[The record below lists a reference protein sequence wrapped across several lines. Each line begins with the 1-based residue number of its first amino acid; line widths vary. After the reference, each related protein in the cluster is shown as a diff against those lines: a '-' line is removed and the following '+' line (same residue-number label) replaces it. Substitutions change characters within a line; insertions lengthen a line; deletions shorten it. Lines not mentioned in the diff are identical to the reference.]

1 MAIEGNA
8 GGMSPQTQAIIDR
21 LTSEGNL
28 LRNSGTNSIRSVKIE
43 LGKFNSVFNAISNNL
58 ASQAAIQA
66 ASAATQNTVLE
77 EQRRAND
84 LAELETPEA
93 KGESKAD
100 ILNAEADL
108 LDAKARLKDSKENAK
123 GESIFGMFKSL
134 LPAMNSIKNI
144 ALGGAGLFVAYN
156 FAKGM
161 IDKKTG
167 GKFTE
172 FEDSMIKTFK
182 EVDWNNVG
190 SALVDF
196 AGKVPDALLAITD
209 FLSSPLGAIA
219 AGGATMA
226 ALLSSPIIS
235 GAVSGGVRGLLT
247 GGPVATTVPPTGA
260 PGAKG
265 AKGAMNARQ
274 YAMAAAGAG
283 VVYYSSDIA
292 DFIKRQAGMTDLEIS
307 TMKMD
312 GLVDVGIGAAG
323 GALTLG
329 SIFGPAGI
337 IPGAIIGGALSI
349 AMQSADYLRKSD
361 FDAAKEFEDLANE
374 KRQAALDLKAQIDD
388 GTLQSSPEL
397 LAAIEKDLAGPTAE
411 VIAETNEMLAKN
423 IIEAQEELNN
433 LVETR
438 VRDATMYDT
447 GRTDYIKDANG
458 KIIGTEKVFKD
469 ANRSAE
475 DIQSKLAQRDE
486 RIAEKRASLAAL
498 QAEKANRLQS
508 GLATVESLEY
518 VKPEGIIETVADI
531 WQSSTD
537 RILSRAEAQVRDEAQ
552 REKAKNVRWTSGSTY
567 GGPPILVNAGTT
579 VNQAGDTIKTDRS
592 SVTVASAVGAAGNG
606 RPMGRASGM
615 LQ

>member
-66 ASAATQNTVLE
+66 AAANTQNTVLE

-84 LAELETPEA
+84 LAELEPPEA

-100 ILNAEADL
+100 LLNAQADL

-123 GESIFGMFKSL
+123 DVGIFGMVKSL
-134 LPAMNSIKNI
+134 LPAMSSIKNI

-172 FEDSMIKTFK
+172 FENSMIKTFQ
-182 EVDWNNVG
+182 EVEWSSVG
-190 SALVDF
+190 SSLVDF
-196 AGKVPDALLAITD
+196 AKKVPDALKAITE
-209 FLSSPLGAIA
+209 FLTSPLGAIT
-219 AGGATMA
+219 AGGASIA
-226 ALLSSPIIS
+226 ALLAGPLAS
-235 GAVSGGVRGLLT
+235 GAISGGVRGLLSA
-247 GGPVATTVPPTGA
+247 PAATTVPAAGA
-260 PGAKG
+260 PAPG

-274 YAMAAAGAG
+274 FAMAAAGAG

-292 DFIKRQAGMTDLEIS
+292 DFIKRQAGMSDTEIS

-329 SIFGPAGI
+329 AIFGPAGI
-337 IPGAIIGGALSI
+337 IPGAIVGGALSI
-349 AMQSADYLRKSD
+349 AMQTADYLRKSD
-361 FDAAKEFEDLANE
+361 FDAAREFEDLANE
-374 KRQAALDLKAQIDD
+374 KRQAAQSLQEQIDA
-388 GTLQSSPEL
+388 GTLPASPEL
-397 LAAIEKDLAGPTAE
+397 LASIEKDLAGPTAE
-411 VIAETNEMLAKN
+411 VIAETNEMLGKN
-423 IIEAQEELNN
+423 LIETQEELNN
-433 LVETR
+433 LVATR
-438 VRDATMYDT
+438 VRDATMINT
-447 GRTDYIKDANG
+447 GRMEFIRDANG
-458 KIIGTEKVFKD
+458 NITGQQSIFQD

-475 DIQSKLAQRDE
+475 DITSRLATRDE
-486 RIAEKRASLAAL
+486 QIEETRASLAAL
-498 QAEKANRLQS
+498 QATQANRLQA
-508 GLATVESLEY
+508 GLATAESFEY
-518 VKPEGIIETVADI
+518 VKPEGIIETFADL
-531 WQSSTD
+531 WQSSED
-537 RILSRAEAQVRDEAQ
+537 RRVARDAA
-552 REKAKNVRWTSGSTY
+552 KAKDEERIARVKLRNGITY
-567 GGPPILVNAGTT
+567 GNNGGPPIVLNAPTT
-579 VNQAGDTIKTDRS
+579 VNKGGDTMKSDNS
-592 SVTVASAVGAAGNG
+592 SVTVASALGGGGNA
-606 RPMGRASGM
+606 RTTQRASGM

>member
-84 LAELETPEA
+84 LAELEPPEA

-123 GESIFGMFKSL
+123 GESIFGVFKSL

-196 AGKVPDALLAITD
+196 ASKVPDALQAITE
-209 FLSSPLGAIA
+209 FITSPLGAIT
-219 AGGATMA
+219 AGGGAMA
-226 ALLSSPIIS
+226 ALLAGPAASAAI
-235 GAVSGGVRGLLT
+235 AGGVRGLISA
-247 GGPVATTVPPTGA
+247 PAATTVPAAGA
-260 PGAKG
+260 AG

-274 YAMAAAGAG
+274 FAMAAAGAG

-292 DFIKRQAGMTDLEIS
+292 DFIKRQSGMSDLEIS

-323 GALTLG
+323 GALTLA

-337 IPGAIIGGALSI
+337 IPGAIVGGAISI
-349 AMQSADYLRKSD
+349 AMQSANYLRKSD
-361 FDAAKEFEDLANE
+361 FDAAREFEALANE
-374 KRQAALDLKAQIDD
+374 KRQAALALKKQIDD
-388 GTLQSSPEL
+388 GTLPSSPEL
-397 LAAIEKDLAGPTAE
+397 LASIERDLAGPTAE

-423 IIEAQEELNN
+423 LIETQEELNN

-438 VRDATMYDT
+438 VRDATKFNS
-447 GRTDYIKDANG
+447 GRTEIIRDANG
-458 KIIGTEKVFKD
+458 NIIGNRPIFED

-475 DIQSKLAQRDE
+475 DIQSRLAKRDE
-486 RIAEKRASLAAL
+486 RIAEKEASLAAL
-498 QAEKANRLQS
+498 QAEKANRLQA
-508 GLATVESLEY
+508 GLASVESLEY
-518 VKPEGIIETVADI
+518 VKPEGIIESVADM
-531 WQSSTD
+531 WMSSQD
-537 RILSRAEAQVRDEAQ
+537 RIIARAEAIAREEAYIE
-552 REKAKNVRWTSGSTY
+552 RVKNAPRSIYGT
-567 GGPPILVNAGTT
+567 GGPPIVLNAPTT
-579 VNQAGDTIKTDRS
+579 VNQAGDTMKSDNS

-606 RPMGRASGM
+606 RPLGRASGM

>member
-66 ASAATQNTVLE
+66 AAANTQNTVLE

-84 LAELETPEA
+84 LAELEPPEA

-100 ILNAEADL
+100 LLNAQADL

-123 GESIFGMFKSL
+123 DVGIFGMVKSL
-134 LPAMNSIKNI
+134 LPAMSSIKNI

-172 FEDSMIKTFK
+172 FENSMIKTFQ
-182 EVDWNNVG
+182 EVEWSSVG
-190 SALVDF
+190 SSLVDF
-196 AGKVPDALLAITD
+196 AKKVPDALKAITE
-209 FLSSPLGAIA
+209 FLTSPLGAIT
-219 AGGATMA
+219 AGGASIA
-226 ALLSSPIIS
+226 ALLAGPLAS
-235 GAVSGGVRGLLT
+235 GAISGGVRGLLSA
-247 GGPVATTVPPTGA
+247 PAATTVPAAGA
-260 PGAKG
+260 PAPG

-274 YAMAAAGAG
+274 FAMAAAGAG

-292 DFIKRQAGMTDLEIS
+292 DFIKRQAGMSDTEIS

-329 SIFGPAGI
+329 AIFGPAGI
-337 IPGAIIGGALSI
+337 IPGAIVGGALSI
-349 AMQSADYLRKSD
+349 AKQTADYLRKSD
-361 FDAAKEFEDLANE
+361 FDAAKEFEDLARE
-374 KRQAALDLKAQIDD
+374 KQESAQALQDQIDA
-388 GTLQSSPEL
+388 GTLTETPEL
-397 LAAIEKDLAGPTAE
+397 RSVIDEGLLGPTAE
-411 VIAETNEMLAKN
+411 VIAETNEMLGKDLLAAKRKLEN
-423 IIEAQEELNN
+423 LEETT
-433 LVETR
+433 E
-438 VRDATMYDT
+438 RDATMRAT
-447 GRTDYIKDANG
+447 GRVNRVFDENG
-458 KIIGTEKVFKD
+458 NSRLEEEYVNAGRDPEEILSRIERRNEAIRKQ
-469 ANRSAE
+469 AE
-475 DIQSKLAQRDE
+475 LVDRLE
-486 RIAEKRASLAAL
+486 AEKQSRMAAG
-498 QAEKANRLQS
+498 ADD
-508 GLATVESLEY
+508 ESFEY
-518 VKPEGIIETVADI
+518 VKPEGIIESFADL
-531 WQSSTD
+531 WQSSED
-537 RILSRAEAQVRDEAQ
+537 RIVARAAAKARDEERIA
-552 REKAKNVRWTSGSTY
+552 RVKFLNGITY
-567 GGPPILVNAGTT
+567 GNNGGPPIVLNAPTT
-579 VNQAGDTIKTDRS
+579 VNKGGDTMKSDNS
-592 SVTVASAVGAAGNG
+592 SVTVASALGGGGNA
-606 RPMGRASGM
+606 RTTQRASGM